1 MSHRAGGY
9 GASRTSSRLTGL
21 SGPGGL
27 DYLVLNHLGAAPA
40 GTRVRSSQST
50 RWLMQVLHPF
60 VALAP
65 PSHRTPQSPRSHQ
78 ALPLGAPTPPFLV
91 LGSAPLALSPRAKA
105 LTLPLIRKPSH
116 SSNPA
121 PAYQGL
127 RPSPS
132 GLGLLLRPVTHSRRL
147 QVNFLSYVQLTSSA
161 LPSLTDS

>member
-40 GTRVRSSQST
+40 GTRVRISQST
-50 RWLMQVLHPF
+50 RWLMQVLHPL

-65 PSHRTPQSPRSHQ
+65 PSHRTPLSPRSHQ

-91 LGSAPLALSPRAKA
+91 LGSAPLALSPQAKA
-105 LTLPLIRKPSH
+105 LTLPLIRNAVPLLKPRPCLS
-116 SSNPA
+116 
-121 PAYQGL
+121 
-127 RPSPS
+127 RPSPLPVWAWIPPPPGDS
-132 GLGLLLRPVTHSRRL
+132 QSPPPGELPKLRAVDVFGAAKP
-147 QVNFLSYVQLTSSA
+147 
-161 LPSLTDS
+161 D